1 MPIYEYHCKKC
12 GHDFE
17 KLVPR
22 AGTPVECE
30 KCQSNE
36 VEKLFS
42 VFGTTATSQTAPA
55 SSCPAADSCPGAAA
69 SGGCGC
75 AGKCHCH

>member
-1 MPIYEYHCKKC
+1 MPIYEYICQEC
-12 GHDFE
+12 GHAFE

-30 KCQSNE
+30 KCNSSK
-36 VEKLFS
+36 VEKQFS
-42 VFGTTATSQTAPA
+42 VFGTSATSQTAVK
-55 SSCPAADSCPGAAA
+55 CPVADSCPGAAA

-75 AGKCHCH
+75 HGKCCGH

>member
-30 KCQSNE
+30 KCQSDD

-42 VFGTTATSQTAPA
+42 VFGTNATSQTAPA
-55 SSCPAADSCPGAAA
+55 ACPAADSCPVAAA
-69 SGGCGC
+69 SGCGC
-75 AGKCHCH
+75 HGKCHCH

>member
-30 KCQSNE
+30 KCQSDD

-42 VFGTTATSQTAPA
+42 VFGTNATSQTAPA
-55 SSCPAADSCPGAAA
+55 ACPAADSCPAAAA
-69 SGGCGC
+69 SGCGC
-75 AGKCHCH
+75 HGKCHCH

>member
-30 KCQSNE
+30 KRQSDD

-42 VFGTTATSQTAPA
+42 VFGTNATSQTAPA
-55 SSCPAADSCPGAAA
+55 ACPAADSCPAAAA
-69 SGGCGC
+69 SGCGC
-75 AGKCHCH
+75 HGKCHCH